1 MEVVEQT
8 AWKVGELARR
18 TGLTVRTLHHWEE
31 RGLIVPSRRTAAGH
45 RLYDDRD
52 VRRVYEV
59 VALRELGLSLEAI
72 AEVLAPDRDRLEG
85 ILSAHLTQVEA
96 RLVALRDLR
105 TTLAALVAGLRN
117 STTPGPSDL
126 MGLIDEV
133 SKMTE
138 TFNNYFTDEQLAAL
152 EARRQELGED
162 TIRAAEREWPEL
174 IAAVQ
179 AEIDAGTDP
188 SSPRARALAARWGEL
203 LESFHGGDPGLREGL
218 YRMRDENADEVLSRG
233 GPTDEQIDYV
243 RRAGVTG
250 V

>member
-1 MEVVEQT
+1 MEL
-8 AWKVGELARR
+8 KVGELARA

-31 RGLIVPSRRTAAGH
+31 RGLVVPSRRTAAGH
-45 RLYDDRD
+45 RLYDERD

-72 AEVLAPDRDRLEG
+72 AEVLAPERDRLEE
-85 ILSAHLTQVEA
+85 ILSAHLEQVQA
-96 RLVALRDLR
+96 RLRAMRDLQ
-105 TTLAALVAGLRN
+105 TTLSALVAGLRG
-117 STTPGPSDL
+117 SAPPDSSDL

-162 TIRAAEREWPEL
+162 TIRATEREWPEL

-179 AEIDAGTDP
+179 AEMDAGTDP
-188 SSPRARALAARWGEL
+188 AEPKVQALAARWAEL
-203 LESFHGGDPGLREGL
+203 LEGFHGGDPGLRDGL

-233 GPTDEQIDYV
+233 GPTDEQIAYI
-243 RRAGVTG
+243 RRAGAAG

>member
-1 MEVVEQT
+1 MEL
-8 AWKVGELARR
+8 KVGELARA

-31 RGLIVPSRRTAAGH
+31 RGLVVPSRRTAAGH
-45 RLYDDRD
+45 RLYDERD

-72 AEVLAPDRDRLEG
+72 AEVLAPERDRLEE
-85 ILSAHLTQVEA
+85 ILSAHLEQVQA
-96 RLVALRDLR
+96 RLRAMRDLQ
-105 TTLAALVAGLRN
+105 TTLSALVAGLRG
-117 STTPGPSDL
+117 SAPPDSSDL

-179 AEIDAGTDP
+179 AEMDAGTDP
-188 SSPRARALAARWGEL
+188 AEPKVQALATRWAEL
-203 LESFHGGDPGLREGL
+203 LEGFHGGDPGLREGL
-218 YRMRDENADEVLSRG
+218 YRMRDENADEVQSRG
-233 GPTDEQIDYV
+233 GPTDEQIAYI
-243 RRAGVTG
+243 RRAGAAG

>member
-1 MEVVEQT
+1 M
-8 AWKVGELARR
+8 WKVGELARQ

-72 AEVLAPDRDRLEG
+72 AEVLAPGRDHLEG
-85 ILSAHLTQVEA
+85 ILSAHLDQVEA
-96 RLVALRDLR
+96 RLTALRDLR
-105 TTLAALVAGLRN
+105 TTLAALVGGLR
-117 STTPGPSDL
+117 SSRVPGSSDL

-138 TFNNYFTDEQLAAL
+138 TFNNYFSESQRAAL

-162 TIRAAEREWPEL
+162 SIRAGEQEWPEL

-179 AEIDAGTDP
+179 SEMDAGTDP
-188 SSPRARALAARWGEL
+188 ASPRAQALATRWAEL
-203 LESFHGGDPGLREGL
+203 LEMFHGGDPGLREGL
-218 YRMRDENADEVLSRG
+218 YRMRDENAEEVLSRG
-233 GPTDEQIDYV
+233 GPTDEQIDYI
-243 RRAGVTG
+243 RRAGAAG

>member
-1 MEVVEQT
+1 MERTE
-8 AWKVGELARR
+8 WKVGELARQ

-31 RGLIVPSRRTAAGH
+31 RGLVVPSRRTAAGH

-59 VALRELGLSLEAI
+59 VALRELGLSLEAV
-72 AEVLAPDRDRLEG
+72 AEVLAPEGDRLEG
-85 ILSAHLTQVEA
+85 ILSAHLSQVEA
-96 RLVALRDLR
+96 RLTALRDLR
-105 TTLAALVAGLRN
+105 TTLAALVAGLR
-117 STTPGPSDL
+117 SARAPGTSDL

-152 EARRQELGED
+152 EARREELGED
-162 TIRAAEREWPEL
+162 TIRATEQEWPGL

-179 AEIDAGTDP
+179 SEMDAGTDP
-188 SSPRARALAARWGEL
+188 ASPRVRALATRWAEL
-203 LESFHGGDPGLREGL
+203 LEAFHGGDPGLREGL
-218 YRMRDENADEVLSRG
+218 YRLRDENAEEVLSRG
-233 GPTDEQIDYV
+233 GPTDEQIDYI
-243 RRAGVTG
+243 RRAGAAG